1 MSNFLSRLQ
10 TVVPSNVS
18 EIHFVLSLK
27 FDQSANNCKM
37 QQTLFDTG
45 LKHTMTDLSND
56 TNSKR
61 CHLSEATT
69 STEGTSPHVNG
80 KFFLVRI
87 CVDHFLL

>member
-1 MSNFLSRLQ
+1 
-10 TVVPSNVS
+10 
-18 EIHFVLSLK
+18 
-27 FDQSANNCKM
+27 M

-69 STEGTSPHVNG
+69 STEGTSPQLPPLSSTDNINKQSFCLG
-80 KFFLVRI
+80 
-87 CVDHFLL
+87 